1 VAGCCCNRFDVCC
14 KQLSGIRSCA
24 GSPRLQVKAHLRIL
38 PNRTDSV
45 WRPQSEVEDLIW
57 EVDEDCDQTVSWKE
71 FQTMYQ
77 RCNTDT
83 AGATGRVAV

>member
-1 VAGCCCNRFDVCC
+1 MSTCAFCPRRAA
-14 KQLSGIRSCA
+14 SG
-24 GSPRLQVKAHLRIL
+24 GL
-38 PNRTDSV
+38 
-45 WRPQSEVEDLIW
+45 QSEVEDLIW

-83 AGATGRVAV
+83 AGASFADSTSVGQAHDISELVCM

>member
-1 VAGCCCNRFDVCC
+1 MGA
-14 KQLSGIRSCA
+14 
-24 GSPRLQVKAHLRIL
+24 
-38 PNRTDSV
+38 
-45 WRPQSEVEDLIW
+45 QSEVEDLIW

-83 AGATGRVAV
+83 AGAS